1 MSDSNDNLILM
12 GGLPRSGNTLL
23 SALLNQ
29 NANIYVTTTSP
40 FVELLW
46 RNYSLWSDEEYL
58 SETGTSEVSKLK
70 DIVLKAVKD
79 SYHSGLTDR
88 KHIVDKRRQWNAT
101 HNIEMYI
108 DVYGHRP
115 KILCPVR
122 NISEII
128 SSFNTVLNNNNIEL
142 NYDKHLVGNRF
153 GVSYGQLRESY
164 FSEYKDCFHLV
175 EFDSLITNT
184 QDTLDKVYDYLGI
197 ERFTHDL
204 NNIKALEEEG
214 DYGLTGLHTLKSKL
228 DSKNSRKD
236 TEDAF
241 KEFADW
247 DFWR

>member
-1 MSDSNDNLILM
+1 MD
-12 GGLPRSGNTLL
+12 
-23 SALLNQ
+23 
-29 NANIYVTTTSP
+29 
-40 FVELLW
+40 
-46 RNYSLWSDEEYL
+46 
-58 SETGTSEVSKLK
+58 
-70 DIVLKAVKD
+70 
-79 SYHSGLTDR
+79 
-88 KHIVDKRRQWNAT
+88 
-101 HNIEMYI
+101 
-108 DVYGHRP
+108 
-115 KILCPVR
+115 
-122 NISEII
+122 
-128 SSFNTVLNNNNIEL
+128 
-142 NYDKHLVGNRF
+142 
-153 GVSYGQLRESY
+153 QLRESY

-247 DFWR
+247 EFWR